1 MKVPIVKPYLP
12 KKGTRLYKQMMSRLE
27 EIFETGMLT
36 NSKYVKMFEE
46 ECAKKLQ
53 AKYCVAVTN
62 CTTGMELVMR
72 ALNLRGKIHIPSF
85 TFTASAVAA
94 KNEGLEIAF
103 YDYKGI
109 PNTDQES
116 CAVMAV
122 NEFGNTSKIEWYAR
136 FCREKLIPLI
146 FDSAHVFG
154 ATIDDIP
161 ICKYGTAHVFSLT
174 PTKVLTA
181 MEGGIVA
188 TNDKELADRIKLLRN
203 YGLLPDYQCKQVGK
217 NARMTEA
224 QAIVGLA
231 TLQLLDK
238 SIKKRRKIAKRYDA
252 AFEMGKHKC
261 IPFYMSPDCI
271 YKDYPI
277 TFGCSEDRDK
287 VYDYCLENGVS
298 VKKYFDPPVH
308 KQYAFYQTKK
318 LPITNEMC
326 PRILCLPIYP
336 DLTRE
341 QQDYV
346 VKTIKR
352 GVKK

>member
-103 YDYKGI
+103 YDYKGV
-109 PNTDQES
+109 PVTDQDS
-116 CAVMAV
+116 CAIMAV
-122 NEFGNTSKIEWYAR
+122 NEFGNPAKIDWYAKY
-136 FCREKLIPLI
+136 CRGKLLPLI

-154 ATIDDIP
+154 ATINGVP

-203 YGLLPDYQCKQVGK
+203 YGLQPDYQCKQVGK

-231 TLQLLDK
+231 TLKLLDK
-238 SIKKRRKIAKRYDA
+238 SIRKRKKIAKRYDD
-252 AFEMGKHKC
+252 AFYKLG
-261 IPFYMSPDCI
+261 IAVPFSQHPECI
-271 YKDYPI
+271 YKDYAI
-277 TFGCSEDRDK
+277 TFVNREVRDG
-287 VYDYCLENGVS
+287 VYDYCLKNDVG

-308 KQYAFYQTKK
+308 KQFAFYRSKP
-318 LPITNEMC
+318 LPLTND
-326 PRILCLPIYP
+326 ISSKVLCLPIYP